1 MLRIYC
7 RHLISNEPVF
17 THKIVRHAVFFVV
30 AKHSIRD
37 LIAKMV
43 FQYPLGFSCVV
54 VHKRW
59 EFRTVRECPYT
70 VSISDCLD
78 PYLSVDVVSGVYI
91 IFDKNKNSDLS
102 FTSLSAFT
110 PLSIKSLN
118 RIRGFLKDDLFL

>member
-7 RHLISNEPVF
+7 RHFIYNEPVF
-17 THKIVRHAVFFVV
+17 THKIVRHSIFFVV

-59 EFRTVRECPYT
+59 EHGVVMECPYT
-70 VSISDCLD
+70 VIISDSLD
-78 PYLSVDVVSGVYI
+78 PYLSVNFVSGVYI
-91 IFDKNKNSDLS
+91 IFDKKNSDLS